1 MAVAHPDSPSHL
13 GRRQWLAEEVLSWAG
28 LDVCVL
34 RIAAVFFENIAT
46 VHARSI
52 REENIIRNSFG
63 MAQVPWI
70 SGRDAAYLVVAALL
84 KPERFEGEQVH
95 YPVGVQ
101 LMDHTQIARIIGE
114 HLGREIRYVPVNAQ
128 EWADELTALASSDPV
143 GPVNMDMARHIAA
156 VGAALA
162 SGKGPIR
169 QPDPDELAR
178 LIGVEPLT
186 FEDYLISETMSKR
199 LV

>member
-1 MAVAHPDSPSHL
+1 M
-13 GRRQWLAEEVLSWAG
+13 SWAG

-70 SGRDAAYLVVAALL
+70 SGRDAAKLVVAALL

-95 YPVGVQ
+95 YPVGV
-101 LMDHTQIARIIGE
+101 
-114 HLGREIRYVPVNAQ
+114 
-128 EWADELTALASSDPV
+128 DPV
-143 GPVNMDMARHIAA
+143 GPVNMDMAHGTPYRSSWSIYY
-156 VGAALA
+156 
-162 SGKGPIR
+162 I
-169 QPDPDELAR
+169 
-178 LIGVEPLT
+178 
-186 FEDYLISETMSKR
+186 
-199 LV
+199 